1 MSSPRFFEL
10 VGRTIFTPT
19 VLATLTLFPVSA
31 SAQTAGRVEVYA
43 HRGARA
49 FSPENTL
56 PAFKTALR
64 IGADYIDMDVVL
76 TKDNE
81 VLVCHDPVLNPDI
94 TRDEHGKFLAPSRE
108 ALAKRPPAERLEYDR
123 KFAVRGLTLEELAR
137 FDVGRLNPDSA
148 YSRFFPDQF
157 PVDGTHMPT
166 LREVVRLAE
175 KATGKKIGY
184 QIEMKTDP
192 SHPDYSPPPGA
203 FAAAVY
209 KVLKEEGVIDRV
221 EVHAFDYRCLYEL
234 QKLDKRVK
242 TAYLTS
248 RDNEHGGADSF
259 FASDPN
265 NAGLWTGGKLVSD
278 YGGSIPA
285 MVKALGGYAW
295 DPEDAELTKES
306 LNEAHRLGLKVVVW
320 SWPEKLG
327 TTFDARLTA
336 RMIDWGVDGIITDD
350 PARLSSMLAARG
362 FHVPDRY

>member
-1 MSSPRFFEL
+1 MTFAL
-10 VGRTIFTPT
+10 T
-19 VLATLTLFPVSA
+19 VLAALTLLEA
-31 SAQTAGRVEVYA
+31 SAAAQPARRVEVYA
-43 HRGARA
+43 HRGVRA

-56 PAFKTALR
+56 PSFTTALR
-64 IGADYIDMDVVL
+64 IGADWVDMDVVL
-76 TKDNE
+76 TKENE

-94 TRDEHGKFLAPSRE
+94 TRNERGEFLAKSRE

-123 KFAVRGLTLEELAR
+123 KYAVQGLTLEELVR

-157 PVDGTHMPT
+157 PVDGTRMPT
-166 LREVVRLAE
+166 LREAVRLVE
-175 KATGKKIGY
+175 KATGKKIGF

-192 SHPDYSPPPGA
+192 SRPDYSPPPEA

-209 KVLKEEGVIDRV
+209 KVLEDEGVIDRV
-221 EVHAFDYRCLYEL
+221 EVHAFDFRCLYEL
-234 QKLDKRVK
+234 QKLDHRVK

-248 RDNEHGGADSF
+248 RDNEPGGADSF
-259 FASDPN
+259 FAPDPKV
-265 NAGLWTGGKLVSD
+265 AGLWTGGKLVKD

-295 DPEDAELTKES
+295 DPEDAELTRES
-306 LNEAHRLGLKVVVW
+306 LDEARRLGLKVVVW

-327 TTFDARLTA
+327 TAFDANLTT
-336 RMIDWGVDGIITDD
+336 RMIEWGVDGIITDD

-362 FHVPDRY
+362 LHVPERY